1 MKLNV
6 ELPDDVL
13 VISKNDLKELLEE
26 LISDVKGNNS
36 SNKFLTIKETAQM
49 LDVSVP
55 TVRKLIERNEIPYI
69 KSGQIIRINKVEVIK
84 WTKNIAK

>member
-36 SNKFLTIKETAQM
+36 SNKFLTIKETARM